1 MGDTVW
7 DGQNHTLLDTPE
19 LSNYQTWQTVVRGK
33 GTWTANMCIAQDV
46 ELEEKSVPS
55 DKEDIAQTLH
65 ERNLLRLTDFIQISS
80 KGRFYS
86 IKFSTKQVMEIFCT
100 EGLILSEDIK
110 IYFKPDFTPIPKRTI
125 TFISFLNV
133 PLETEEKYMTEFVKQ
148 YCHVHEFH
156 YPIQKIGDIKYLTG
170 TRVYRISNIKEHFPK
185 SVHIFGR

>member
-7 DGQNHTLLDTPE
+7 DGKNHTLLDTPE
-19 LSNYQTWQTVVRGK
+19 LSSYQPWQTVVRGK

-46 ELEEKSVPS
+46 ELEEKSVPI
-55 DKEDIAQTLH
+55 DKEDIAQALH

-86 IKFSTKQVMEIFCT
+86 IKFSTKQVMENFCT

-110 IYFKPDFTPIPKRTI
+110 IYFKPDFKTIPKRTI

-133 PLETEEKYMTEFVKQ
+133 PLET
-148 YCHVHEFH
+148 
-156 YPIQKIGDIKYLTG
+156 G
-170 TRVYRISNIKEHFPK
+170 
-185 SVHIFGR
+185 